1 MLLSS
6 HHQQVRSRLH
16 VYYYPYLEFLDKLCL
31 VLVVAGRA
39 CTSEPGGQ
47 CRLCV
52 EFNPVPGA
60 FGNREPNLCWSMN
73 VNGDWRLFSSTH
85 AHSSMSID
93 LPRLFFWV
101 KTTVNNRGETHLD
114 WAATLH
120 SVLARPPLRLEEHDR
135 VDLFQE

>member
-1 MLLSS
+1 MFPFARVLPLY
-6 HHQQVRSRLH
+6 SRLALLGVGGGRPR
-16 VYYYPYLEFLDKLCL
+16 VYERTRRP
-31 VLVVAGRA
+31 
-39 CTSEPGGQ
+39 
-47 CRLCV
+47 CRFCV

-114 WAATLH
+114 CAATLH